1 MTEGS
6 RRPRRRGGFFRW
18 GTGVGHLLS
27 LCLIPCLALLLLR
40 TAALASGG
48 AEAGGHEGPT
58 WENFFWRSV
67 NFVVLAGALYW
78 LLAKK
83 AREFFTGRQE
93 GIRASLREAVAARET
108 AEKKFKEYEQKLDKA
123 TGEIDQLTAMI
134 RSQGLAE
141 KERMIA
147 EAGKAA
153 EKMKADTRTRMEQEF
168 KDASQQLRSE
178 TVELSVRMAEELL
191 RKQVQIRDHE
201 VMVEDYLAKV
211 VNKN

>member
-1 MTEGS
+1 
-6 RRPRRRGGFFRW
+6 
-18 GTGVGHLLS
+18 
-27 LCLIPCLALLLLR
+27 
-40 TAALASGG
+40 
-48 AEAGGHEGPT
+48 
-58 WENFFWRSV
+58 
-67 NFVVLAGALYW
+67 
-78 LLAKK
+78 
-83 AREFFTGRQE
+83 
-93 GIRASLREAVAARET
+93 
-108 AEKKFKEYEQKLDKA
+108 
-123 TGEIDQLTAMI
+123 
-134 RSQGLAE
+134 
-141 KERMIA
+141 MIA